1 MATQESVDSSE
12 RAVQEM
18 AARIGDWRTFAPLDL
33 PATLAGALD
42 AFREHGYHGTAVRDI
57 ARRVGVTVPALYYH
71 HENKQA
77 MLVALLER
85 AMGEVLARA
94 RLADVAAEGR
104 VLERF
109 ANVAECIVL
118 HMTHRVAT
126 AGLDAELRYLEPAN
140 RKRYAVLR
148 KELEDLVRGILDEG
162 VAQGLFEVDHA
173 ADTTRALLGM
183 WQAVA
188 TWYHDEGSLSPQEI
202 ADRYVSISLRA
213 VGARVRPARRADS
226 AA

>member
-1 MATQESVDSSE
+1 MPTMEPCEPSVE
-12 RAVQEM
+12 EALQL
-18 AARIGDWRTFAPLDL
+18 IGDWRVFEPLEL
-33 PATLAGALD
+33 PATLTGALD
-42 AFREHGYHGTAVRDI
+42 AFREHGYHGTSVRDI

-77 MLVALLER
+77 MLVALLEH
-85 AMGEVLARA
+85 AVGEALARA
-94 RLADVAAEGR
+94 RLADAAGEGW

-109 ANVAECIVL
+109 ANVTECIVL
-118 HMTHRVAT
+118 HMTHRAAT

-140 RKRYAVLR
+140 RKRYAALR
-148 KELEDLVRGILDEG
+148 KQLEEMVLAILEEG

-173 ADTTRALLGM
+173 PDTVRALLGM

-188 TWYHDEGSLSPQEI
+188 TWYHDGGPLSPQEI
-202 ADRYVSISLRA
+202 ANRYVSISLRA
-213 VGARVRPARRADS
+213 VGARVRPAPRTHS